1 VTELTVEKNLFE
13 DQQEQLEF
21 TTERLSKFLEE
32 PVENLSKKDIINYS
46 ALGARRCRGLFDV
59 IMCSEAA
66 FQEVVTP
73 YTSAFGN
80 ALINSSGPSMQI
92 INQIDISQKKPIEK
106 KPNEKKLA
114 EPLVAQPTQP
124 VVEEGKFDHT
134 APGYS
139 EEDAL
144 SAALKKSEETVDP
157 EDQMLQQVI
166 MQSSKETTHTIE
178 DSELQRVLE
187 MSIVE
192 K

>member
-1 VTELTVEKNLFE
+1 LK
-13 DQQEQLEF
+13 
-21 TTERLSKFLEE
+21 
-32 PVENLSKKDIINYS
+32 
-46 ALGARRCRGLFDV
+46 
-59 IMCSEAA
+59 
-66 FQEVVTP
+66 
-73 YTSAFGN
+73 
-80 ALINSSGPSMQI
+80 
-92 INQIDISQKKPIEK
+92 K